1 LKRDL
6 AQLSQRDR
14 ATLDASRNVVNY
26 FILMIL
32 VTVVHSGGLGGC
44 SSPKAWKFKGK
55 LKIRAATK
63 SGKTGFVLMHFWLR
77 SQ

>member
-32 VTVVHSGGLGGC
+32 VTVVHSGDWGAVALLRLESLRANSKLGQQR
-44 SSPKAWKFKGK
+44 SLEK
-55 LKIRAATK
+55 L
-63 SGKTGFVLMHFWLR
+63 VLF
-77 SQ
+77 